1 MKFQKFLLNLCQCQ
15 LKVINYNILELLTYT
30 GNLTCVV
37 CDEDTK
43 CFIYE
48 LARSLTADHDDDAN
62 AKKNTGEMEM

>member
-1 MKFQKFLLNLCQCQ
+1 
-15 LKVINYNILELLTYT
+15 
-30 GNLTCVV
+30 V

-62 AKKNTGEMEM
+62 AEKNTGGDRNVMNEEKGLFVDVLFGRVKLML